1 MVRAFFVAR
10 TSSCDIRGGR
20 ATIFFRVLSVYVE
33 DGGGDTAMTL
43 GRACLLAAMFI
54 GGIGRGSA
62 EELFVSKPLT
72 PIKEYTT
79 HIEGPAVNAAGDLFV
94 ANIKRPG
101 AGDDGGG
108 IGRVK
113 SGTTASEL
121 CTTLPKVPS
130 PNGVQGIGNGIRFDL
145 QGRMYVADFKSHV
158 IHVFDP
164 DCTTRRD
171 YFVARPNVQGKP
183 VFDQPNDLAIARDGT
198 LYASDP
204 KGATGRIW
212 KITKAADGTV
222 TGRPM
227 TSTRTMG
234 RTNGLDLSPDNK
246 TLYVS
251 ESKSGAQPARL
262 WAYRI
267 NGTTLTAD
275 PVLPLKKFTD
285 GGDVDGLRVDTDG
298 RIFVAR
304 PEAQQVFILVPPGAV
319 GTAPPPVRTQ
329 GKDPT
334 NLTFGGADGRDVY
347 VTQAD
352 PAKLFIERFRTDRPG
367 REPCL
372 LTPPPAD
379 CRAIAQ

>member
-1 MVRAFFVAR
+1 MNRKPRSSRNRTAR
-10 TSSCDIRGGR
+10 SCAISG
-20 ATIFFRVLSVYVE
+20 
-33 DGGGDTAMTL
+33 
-43 GRACLLAAMFI
+43 ACLLAATSA
-54 GGIGRGSA
+54 GGIGVAAA
-62 EELFVSKPLT
+62 EDLFVSKPLT
-72 PIKEYTT
+72 AVGEYTT

-94 ANIKRPG
+94 ANVKMPG
-101 AGDDGGG
+101 AGDDGGA

-113 SGTTASEL
+113 SGTTTSEVFAI
-121 CTTLPKVPS
+121 LPVQD
-130 PNGVQGIGNGIRFDL
+130 GVRSIGNGIRFDQ
-145 QGRMYVADFKSHV
+145 QGRMYVADFKNHV
-158 IHVFDP
+158 IHVFDAGP
-164 DCTTRRD
+164 TTVRRD
-171 YFVARPNVQGKP
+171 YFVARPNGQGRP
-183 VFDQPNDLAIARDGT
+183 AFDQPNDLAIARDGT

-204 KGATGRIW
+204 KRGTGRIW

-222 TGRPM
+222 TGKPM

-251 ESKSGAQPARL
+251 ESKFQTARASV

-267 NGTTLTAD
+267 NGTTLAD
-275 PVLPLKKFTD
+275 PVSLKVFTE

-304 PEAQQVFILVPPGAV
+304 PEVSQVVILVPPGAV
-319 GTAPPPVRTQ
+319 GPAPPAVQTQ
-329 GKDPT
+329 GKNPS
-334 NLTFGGADGRDVY
+334 NLTFGGADGRDVF

-372 LTPPPAD
+372 QTPAPAD
-379 CRAIAQ
+379 CRPIAP

>member
-1 MVRAFFVAR
+1 MFLRHYGVTIKDSPMDRKPDRTARRRAVAGV
-10 TSSCDIRGGR
+10 CW
-20 ATIFFRVLSVYVE
+20 
-33 DGGGDTAMTL
+33 
-43 GRACLLAAMFI
+43 LAAI
-54 GGIGRGSA
+54 SAGGIGVAAG
-62 EELFVSKPLT
+62 EDLFVSKPLT
-72 PIKEYTT
+72 PAKEYTS

-113 SGTTASEL
+113 SGTATSEL
-121 CTTLPKVPS
+121 CATLPKVPS

-145 QGRMYVADFKSHV
+145 QGRMYVADFKNHI

-164 DCTTRRD
+164 GCTMRRD
-171 YFVARPNVQGKP
+171 YFVARPNIQGKP

-204 KGATGRIW
+204 KGGSGRIW

-222 TGRPM
+222 TGKPM

-251 ESKSGAQPARL
+251 ESKVGAQRASV

-267 NGTTLTAD
+267 NGMALAD
-275 PVLPLKKFTD
+275 PVSLKVFSE

-304 PEAQQVFILVPPGAV
+304 PEASQVFILVPPGAV
-319 GTAPPPVRTQ
+319 GTAPPPVTTQ
-329 GKDPT
+329 GKNPT
-334 NLTFGGADGRDVY
+334 NLTFGGADGRDVF

-352 PAKLFIERFRTDRPG
+352 PARLFIERFRTDRPG

-372 LTPPPAD
+372 QTPAPAD
-379 CRAIAQ
+379 CRAIAP

>member
-1 MVRAFFVAR
+1 MDRTARPRALAGV
-10 TSSCDIRGGR
+10 
-20 ATIFFRVLSVYVE
+20 
-33 DGGGDTAMTL
+33 
-43 GRACLLAAMFI
+43 CLLAAI
-54 GGIGRGSA
+54 SAGGIGAAAG

-72 PIKEYTT
+72 PVKEYTT

-94 ANIKRPG
+94 ANIKTQG
-101 AGDDGGG
+101 AGDNGGG

-113 SGTTASEL
+113 SGTTRSEFFAP
-121 CTTLPKVPS
+121 LPS
-130 PNGVQGIGNGIRFDL
+130 HDGVSGIGNGIRFDQ
-145 QGRMYVADFKSHV
+145 QGHMYVADFKNHI

-164 DCTTRRD
+164 GPPATTRRD
-171 YFVARPNVQGKP
+171 YFVARANIQGKP

-204 KGATGRIW
+204 KGGTGRIW
-212 KITKAADGTV
+212 KITRAADGTV
-222 TGRPM
+222 TGKPM

-251 ESKSGAQPARL
+251 ESKVHTTPASL

-267 NGTTLTAD
+267 NGTALVAD
-275 PVLPLKKFTD
+275 PAALKVFTE

-304 PEAQQVFILVPPGAV
+304 PEVGQVFILVPPGAV
-319 GTAPPPVRTQ
+319 GAAPPPVPTQ
-329 GKDPT
+329 GKNPT
-334 NLTFGGADGRDVY
+334 NLTFGGADGRDVF

-352 PAKLFIERFRTDRPG
+352 PAKLFIERFRTDKPG

-372 LTPPPAD
+372 QTPAPAD
-379 CRAIAQ
+379 CRAIAP

>member
-1 MVRAFFVAR
+1 MNRKPQ
-10 TSSCDIRGGR
+10 SSCINRTAR
-20 ATIFFRVLSVYVE
+20 RPAATGV
-33 DGGGDTAMTL
+33 
-43 GRACLLAAMFI
+43 LLAAI
-54 GGIGRGSA
+54 SAGGIGVAAA
-62 EELFVSKPLT
+62 EELFVSKPFT
-72 PIKEYTT
+72 PPQEYTT

-94 ANIKRPG
+94 ANLKIPG
-101 AGDDGGG
+101 AGNDGGS

-113 SGTTASEL
+113 SGATTSEL
-121 CTTLPKVPS
+121 FLRRLPS
-130 PNGVQGIGNGIRFDL
+130 QDGIQSVGNGIRFDQ
-145 QGRMYVADFKSHV
+145 QGRMYVADFKNHM
-158 IHVFDP
+158 IHVFDAGP
-164 DCTTRRD
+164 TKVRRD
-171 YFVARPNVQGKP
+171 YFVARPNIHGRP

-212 KITKAADGTV
+212 KITRAADGTG
-222 TGRPM
+222 TGKPM

-251 ESKSGAQPARL
+251 ESKVHDTPASV

-267 NGTTLTAD
+267 DGTTLTAD
-275 PVLPLKKFTD
+275 PVAVRVFIE

-304 PEAQQVFILVPPGAV
+304 PEVGQVVILVPPGAV
-319 GTAPPPVRTQ
+319 GAAPPPVATQ
-329 GKDPT
+329 GNNPT
-334 NLTFGGADGRDVY
+334 NLTFGGADGRDVF

-372 LTPPPAD
+372 QTPAPAD
-379 CRAIAQ
+379 CRPIAP

>member
-1 MVRAFFVAR
+1 MNRKLRPSCIDRTAGMDRTARRRAVAGV
-10 TSSCDIRGGR
+10 CW
-20 ATIFFRVLSVYVE
+20 
-33 DGGGDTAMTL
+33 
-43 GRACLLAAMFI
+43 LAAI
-54 GGIGRGSA
+54 SAGGIGVAAG
-62 EELFVSKPLT
+62 EDLFVSKPLT
-72 PIKEYTT
+72 PAKEYTS

-94 ANIKRPG
+94 ANIKMPG
-101 AGDDGGG
+101 AGDDGGA

-113 SGTTASEL
+113 SGATTSEL
-121 CTTLPKVPS
+121 FAILPKFPS
-130 PNGVQGIGNGIRFDL
+130 QNGVQGIGNGIRFD
-145 QGRMYVADFKSHV
+145 QQDRMYVADFKNHI
-158 IHVFDP
+158 IHVFEP
-164 DCTTRRD
+164 GPTTTRRD
-171 YFVARPNVQGKP
+171 YFVARPNNQGKP
-183 VFDQPNDLAIARDGT
+183 AFNQPNDLAIARDGT

-204 KGATGRIW
+204 KSGTGRIW

-222 TGRPM
+222 TGKPM

-251 ESKSGAQPARL
+251 ESKVGAQRASV

-267 NGTTLTAD
+267 NGMALAD
-275 PVLPLKKFTD
+275 PVSLKVFTE

-304 PEAQQVFILVPPGAV
+304 PEASQIFILVPPGAV
-319 GTAPPPVRTQ
+319 GTAPAPVTTQ
-329 GKDPT
+329 GKNPT

-352 PAKLFIERFRTDRPG
+352 DHKLFIERFRTDRPG

-372 LTPPPAD
+372 RTPAPAD
-379 CRAIAQ
+379 CRPVAP

>member
-1 MVRAFFVAR
+1 MDRTARSRAVAG
-10 TSSCDIRGGR
+10 I
-20 ATIFFRVLSVYVE
+20 
-33 DGGGDTAMTL
+33 
-43 GRACLLAAMFI
+43 CLLAAI
-54 GGIGRGSA
+54 SAGGIGVAAG

-72 PIKEYTT
+72 PPNEYTT

-94 ANIKRPG
+94 ANIKIPG
-101 AGDDGGG
+101 AGDDGGA
-108 IGRVK
+108 IGRVT
-113 SGTTASEL
+113 SGATTSEL
-121 CTTLPKVPS
+121 FLPRLPS
-130 PNGVQGIGNGIRFDL
+130 QNGIRGVGNGIRFD
-145 QGRMYVADFKSHV
+145 QQNRMYVADFKNHI
-158 IHVFDP
+158 IHVFGP
-164 DCTTRRD
+164 GPTTTRRD
-171 YFVARPNVQGKP
+171 YFVARPNNQGKP

-204 KGATGRIW
+204 KSGTGRIW
-212 KITKAADGTV
+212 KITKAAGTV
-222 TGRPM
+222 SGKPM

-251 ESKSGAQPARL
+251 ESKFHATPASV

-267 NGTTLTAD
+267 NGTALIAD
-275 PVLPLKKFTD
+275 TVPLKVFTE

-304 PEAQQVFILVPPGAV
+304 PEAGQVFILVPPGAV
-319 GTAPPPVRTQ
+319 GATPDPVTTQ
-329 GKDPT
+329 GKNPT

-352 PAKLFIERFRTDRPG
+352 DHKLFIERFRTDRPG

-372 LTPPPAD
+372 QTPAPAD